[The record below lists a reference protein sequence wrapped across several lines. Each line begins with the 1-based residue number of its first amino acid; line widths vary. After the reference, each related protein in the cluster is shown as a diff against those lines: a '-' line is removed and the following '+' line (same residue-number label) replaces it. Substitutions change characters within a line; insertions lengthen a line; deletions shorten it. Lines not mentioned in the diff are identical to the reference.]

1 MITKPSQFL
10 LFWDMSIPTYVQ
22 DEVVVQDQLVVLG
35 HIDSSEASN
44 IPVLGMV
51 IKEFFIIHHSSKL

>member
-10 LFWDMSIPTYVQ
+10 LCRDVSIPTYVQ

-44 IPVLGMV
+44 IPVLGIV
-51 IKEFFIIHHSSKL
+51 QEFFIIHHSSKL